1 MQLTDDSFPRPSDL
15 TTRGPGTDA
24 TVLYARSYL
33 LHRLAVGVLGVF
45 LPLALI
51 ASEVWI
57 TGDVGLRGSLSA
69 YYHTPARDVF
79 VATLAVVGVLLITYM
94 SAQTWTQDFWLSLVG
109 GIAVLLV
116 AFFPTRRPGL
126 SDADP
131 LCGATPPPAG
141 CTGLQQALGET
152 TVAVVHFA
160 AAGVFVVSLAA
171 LCFVFA
177 RREQRHDDHL
187 GLARFLRGCGWVMI
201 AAMAWIVAGFLVDLS
216 IGPVTSLYG
225 GEVLALLAF
234 GTAWLT
240 KARHLF
246 SRLAA

>member
-1 MQLTDDSFPRPSDL
+1 MHLTDDSFPRPTDL
-15 TTRGPGTDA
+15 RTSGPGTDA

-33 LHRLAVGVLGVF
+33 IHRAAVGVLGVL
-45 LPLALI
+45 LPLVLI
-51 ASEVWI
+51 ASEQWL
-57 TGDVGLRGSLSA
+57 TGDVALRGSLSA
-69 YYHTPARDVF
+69 YYHTAARDVF

-94 SAQTWTQDFWLSLVG
+94 SAQTWTKDFWLSLVG

-126 SDADP
+126 SDSDP
-131 LCGATPPPAG
+131 LCGATPAPAG

-152 TVAVVHFA
+152 TVAVVHFTA
-160 AAGVFVVSLAA
+160 AIVFVLSLAA

-187 GLARFLRGCGWVMI
+187 GLARFLRACGWVMI
-201 AAMAWIVAGFLVDLS
+201 AAMAWIAAGSAVDLS

-225 GEVLALLAF
+225 GEVLAFLAF

-240 KARHLF
+240 KGRHLF
-246 SRLAA
+246 SRLSA